1 MNNKHFEN
9 KYDFDLSKEIK
20 NSEKPEIN
28 QNIKEEIKEFTSNS
42 NTTKN
47 IETYAVDQNKES
59 LKVEIVLDNPDDIKK
74 IKIDSKTYYQNLHK
88 KIILNSKLLST
99 FLDNFYRDEFNNTRK
114 TSYLIFALPCSV
126 LMFFKVTS
134 PHHPFLGTCFT
145 ISIVTSI
152 VSFGYYFNEEMSNV
166 SRMPYSD
173 IGAKIR
179 NIKNE
184 LVLYNPLMKPIE
196 IEQEVKTNNKKI

>member
-47 IETYAVDQNKES
+47 IESYAVDQNKES

>member
-28 QNIKEEIKEFTSNS
+28 QNIKEEIKELKSNS
-42 NTTKN
+42 NSTKN

-59 LKVEIVLDNPDDIKK
+59 LKVEIVLDNPEDIKK